1 MATVNALLVQSYA
14 TNVYLT
20 GRNTL
25 SNIGTTRPDY
35 VEPVKLKGAQAYY
48 IDDIDHALT
57 AGYIT
62 AEEHAETLALK
73 TPVDPQYRP
82 AAFAASA
89 PENE

>member
-25 SNIGTTRPDY
+25 SNINTTRPDY
-35 VEPVKLKGAQAYY
+35 VEPVKLKAAQAYY

-57 AGYIT
+57 ASYIT
-62 AEEHAETLALK
+62 AEEHADTLALK
-73 TPVDPQYRP
+73 TPDDPQQRP
-82 AAFAASA
+82 AMLTTAAQES
-89 PENE
+89 E